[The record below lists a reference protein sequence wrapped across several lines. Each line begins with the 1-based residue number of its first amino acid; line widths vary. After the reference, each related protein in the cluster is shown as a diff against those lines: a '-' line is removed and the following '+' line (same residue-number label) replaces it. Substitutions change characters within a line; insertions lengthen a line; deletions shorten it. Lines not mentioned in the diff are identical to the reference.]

1 MCWPTSSFAVLKGV
15 WAVNPECI
23 TPEQLQRLAM
33 LYIRQSSMRQVKEN
47 TESARRQYGL
57 SDRLIDYGWPR
68 ERIMV
73 IDGDT
78 GQSGAFAEGR
88 EGFQKLVAEVGMGH
102 VGVVAALEVSRLSR
116 DNADWAQLVKIC
128 ALTHTLVMDEHG
140 LYDPRDV
147 NEGLLLDIKGDIAKA
162 EWRLIIQ
169 RCQGAIINRAK
180 RGEFRMRLPVGF
192 VYDALKHPVLDPD
205 IHVQEA
211 IRHFFTTFRRIG
223 SARAT
228 VGAIR
233 AEGLKFPIRGH
244 EGPHAHE
251 LRWEDLTYYRA
262 ITMLHNPRYAGIY
275 CYGRRTGQRTVRGT
289 YVQSFVPREKWVSF
303 LPGTHP
309 GYITPEEFEQNQKAL
324 ADGCHRI
331 TGKVRGP
338 PREGPALLQ
347 GMVVCGFCGRRMTVQ
362 YKERKDG
369 SILPIYFCPGGHLLP
384 GPVCQSMRGDGIDE
398 AVSNLLLEV
407 VTPMTRDAALQV
419 HRELQKREEEADRLR
434 RLAVDRARREAELSH
449 RQYLHVDPENR
460 MVAASLEKDWNEKLQ
475 VLAHAQSDY
484 EAACAKARQ
493 EVSAEQQEALMALT
507 RDFPSVWKDPR
518 TPWRE
523 KKRMARM
530 IIEDV
535 TLVKGPQVAIH
546 VRFKGGTTR
555 TLSVVLPRSWSSNHR
570 TPYEV
575 VDAIR
580 TIGSGKT
587 DAEIARILNDGGYK
601 TGGSL
606 PFDAERVGYI
616 CRTYGLRDP
625 LPVPNLPSQPITTSQ
640 ANVSVPVKNSK
651 PDHPLTLTGAV

>member
-1 MCWPTSSFAVLKGV
+1 M
-15 WAVNPECI
+15 NPERI
-23 TPEQLQRLAM
+23 TPEQLQRMAM
-33 LYIRQSSMRQVKEN
+33 LYVRQSTPRQVMEN

-57 SDRLIDYGWPR
+57 SDRLVSYGWAR
-68 ERIMV
+68 NRIV
-73 IDGDT
+73 VVDGDT
-78 GQSGAFAEGR
+78 GQSGAYAEGR

-102 VGVVAALEVSRLSR
+102 VGVVAAIEVSRLSR

-128 ALTHTLVMDEHG
+128 ALTHTLVMDENG

-180 RGEFRMRLPVGF
+180 RGEFQVRLPVGF
-192 VYDALKHPVLDPD
+192 VYDTQKRPVLDPD

-211 IRHFFTTFRRIG
+211 IRHFFATFRRIG

-228 VGAIR
+228 VGAIH
-233 AEGLKFPIRGH
+233 AEGLKFPIRDH

-251 LRWEDLTYYRA
+251 LRWDDLTYHRA
-262 ITMLHNPRYAGIY
+262 ITMLHSPRYAGIY
-275 CYGRRTGQRTVRGT
+275 CYGRRAGQRNIEGAYT
-289 YVQSFVPREKWVSF
+289 QSFVPRERWVSF
-303 LPGTHP
+303 LPGAHP
-309 GYITPEEFEQNQKAL
+309 GYITPEEFEQNQTLL
-324 ADGCHRI
+324 AGGCQRT
-331 TGKVRGP
+331 TGRVRGP

-347 GMVVCGFCGRRMTVQ
+347 GLVVCGFCGRRMTVQ
-362 YKERKDG
+362 YKARKDG
-369 SILPIYFCPGGHLLP
+369 SILPIYVCPGGHLIP

-407 VTPMTRDAALQV
+407 VTPMTVEAAFQV

-434 RLAVDRARREAELSH
+434 RRAVDRARYEAELAH

-460 MVAASLEKDWNEKLQ
+460 LVAASLEKDWNEKLQ
-475 VLAHAQSDY
+475 ILSRAQSDY
-484 EAACAKARQ
+484 DTACAKARQ
-493 EVSAEQQEALMALT
+493 EVTAEQQEALMALT
-507 RDFPSVWKDPR
+507 RDFPSLWRDPR

-523 KKRMARM
+523 KKRMARL

-535 TLVKGPQVAIH
+535 TLVKAPQVAIH

-570 TPYEV
+570 TSYEV

-580 TIGSGKT
+580 SLGSGKS
-587 DAEIARILNDGGYK
+587 DAEIAHFLNEGGYK
-601 TGGSL
+601 TGGTL
-606 PFDAERVGYI
+606 PFDAGRVGYI

-625 LPVPNLPSQPITTSQ
+625 LPTPNRPGRPTTTSHVK
-640 ANVSVPVKNSK
+640 VSTAVKNEGAGNSM
-651 PDHPLTLTGAV
+651 TSTGAV